1 MKDLLAQAV
10 IKLGPV
16 GGFKGPGGGV
26 FADPATNAPSKFQ
39 DLFSLIIGV
48 MTIVAG
54 IWFMFTFLI
63 GAIGIITSGGDK
75 GAYATARSRI
85 TTGLVGLIIVVF
97 SVAIINLIGKFLGFD
112 ILNIAAFLNARGTP

>member
-1 MKDLLAQAV
+1 
-10 IKLGPV
+10 
-16 GGFKGPGGGV
+16 
-26 FADPATNAPSKFQ
+26 
-39 DLFSLIIGV
+39 

-75 GAYATARSRI
+75 GAYETARKRI

-112 ILNIAAFLNARGTP
+112 ILTIAAFLNAQGTP

>member
-1 MKDLLAQAV
+1 MKNLLAQAS

-26 FADPATNAPSKFQ
+26 FADPANNAPSKFQ

-48 MTIVAG
+48 MTVIAG
-54 IWFMFTFLI
+54 IWFMFTFII

-75 GAYATARSRI
+75 NAYATARSRI
-85 TTGLVGLIIVVF
+85 STGLTGLIIVVF
-97 SVAIINLIGKFLGFD
+97 AVAIINLIGKILGFD
-112 ILNIAAFLNARGTP
+112 ILNIAQFLNTV